1 MTGDLYAEIAAQY
14 HYLHR
19 EDPRPE
25 GDAERQAD
33 FAHSALRGRVIELVS
48 DGVPPE
54 IVETALFRYWLR
66 VAAWNHDVDDGP
78 AETSSDLAG
87 NLAEELFDLLEETAA
102 AIVDDGPTE
111 RMRDL
116 GLLLDEAR
124 GACSAIARPRPLRR
138 REAERQKK
146 ESLDSFARF
155 LDECVVRLVH
165 PGFIESAFLYCWLR
179 THTTTIGAVEEFF
192 QRLER
197 NWPEVL
203 TRVDDFIRL
212 RADGRSTAACTLAD
226 GTD

>member
-25 GDAERQAD
+25 SDAERQAD
-33 FAHSALRGRVIELVS
+33 FAHSALRGRVIDLVS

-54 IVETALFRYWLR
+54 MVEAALFRYWLR

-78 AETSSDLAG
+78 AETSSELAG
-87 NLAEELFDLLEETAA
+87 TLAVELFDLLEETAA

-124 GACSAIARPRPLRR
+124 AACSLLARPRPLRR
-138 REAERQKK
+138 REAERRTK
-146 ESLDSFARF
+146 EALDSFARF

-203 TRVDDFIRL
+203 SRVDGFVVSRF
-212 RADGRSTAACTLAD
+212 AASSDDPANVM
-226 GTD
+226 